1 MLFIGMVV
9 RCHVSDTARIDL
21 TLLQRSC
28 GQCSLR
34 ELCLPAGIPPADL
47 KQLEAIV
54 KKRRPVE
61 RDGRLFRVGD
71 PMHAVYVARKGAFK
85 TVAISEDGE
94 EQVIGFHL
102 PGELI
107 GLDALGSGVHRCEA
121 VALNVANV
129 CEVPFGELSHVA
141 AQIPGLQQQLL
152 RVIGQSVG
160 RDQQHMELLSRRQA
174 SERIAL
180 FLHGFGE
187 RLRNGG
193 QSGIDFKLPMSR
205 EDIARFLGLAFE
217 TVSRGFTRL
226 QEDDLILIDGRRITL
241 LDVERLDRVAHG
253 VAAAKVTPLVAVAH

>member
-1 MLFIGMVV
+1 MLFIPLVL
-9 RCHVSDTARIDL
+9 RWQVSSPAKINL

-34 ELCLPAGIPPADL
+34 DLCLAAGIPPADL

-61 RDGRLFRVGD
+61 RSGRLFRIGD
-71 PMHAVYVARKGAFK
+71 PMRAVYVARKGAFK
-85 TVAISEDGE
+85 TIAISEDGE

-107 GLDALGSGVHRCEA
+107 GLDALGSGAHRCEA
-121 VALNVANV
+121 VALNVADV
-129 CEVPFGELSHVA
+129 CEVPFDELSHVA
-141 AQIPGLQQQLL
+141 AQIPGLQQQLM

-160 RDQQHMELLSRRQA
+160 RDQEHMELLSRRQA

-193 QSGIDFKLPMSR
+193 QSGVDFKLPMSR
-205 EDIARFLGLAFE
+205 EDIAHFLGLAFE

-226 QEDDLILIDGRRITL
+226 QDDGLILIDGRRIML

-253 VAAAKVTPLVAVAH
+253 VATSKVTPVLALAR

>member
-1 MLFIGMVV
+1 MN
-9 RCHVSDTARIDL
+9 SSATIDL
-21 TLLQRSC
+21 SLLQRSC

-47 KQLEAIV
+47 KQLETIV

-71 PMHAVYVARKGAFK
+71 PMQAVYVARKGAFK
-85 TVAISEDGE
+85 TIAISEDGE

-107 GLDALGSGVHRCEA
+107 GLDGLGSGAHRCEA
-121 VALNVANV
+121 IALNTANV
-129 CEVPFGELSHVA
+129 CEVPFDELSQVA
-141 AQIPGLQQQLL
+141 AQIPGLQQQLM

-160 RDQQHMELLSRRQA
+160 RDQEHMELLSRRQA
-174 SERIAL
+174 NERIAL

-193 QSGIDFKLPMSR
+193 QSGTDFKLPMSR
-205 EDIARFLGLAFE
+205 EDIAHFLGLAFE
-217 TVSRGFTRL
+217 TVSRGFSRL
-226 QEDDLILIDGRRITL
+226 QEDGLILVDGRRITL

-253 VAAAKVTPLVAVAH
+253 LVGARTTPLVAVAR